1 MPAEACQGEQRHSVI
16 LDEFPYMVQSE
27 PGLPS
32 ALQNA
37 RDQHL
42 TFSNVCLV
50 LCGSHVGMME
60 RLLGADA
67 PLCGRMAGPLRIHPL
82 PSSATKVFYPKYNS
96 EQRVAVY
103 AILGSV
109 PVYLEQF

>member
-1 MPAEACQGEQRHSVI
+1 MVI
-16 LDEFPYMVQSE
+16 LDEFPYAVASE

-37 RDQHL
+37 WDHHL
-42 TFSNVCLV
+42 RSSNICMA

-60 RLLGADA
+60 QLMDAHA
-67 PLCGRMAGPLRIHPL
+67 PLYGRMVGPLQVRPL
-82 PSSATKVFYPKYNS
+82 PFEAMAAFCPKYNV

-103 AILGSV
+103 AMLGGV
-109 PVYLEQF
+109 PAYLE